1 MMTHPF
7 LIVTSLCSLL
17 WVSSCFSQEV
27 PEATP
32 REAIALKS
40 LPGYVQSP
48 YTEPPQLVDVRGSVA
63 GDAAICPYTQRAFII
78 PADFVEFKV
87 GMPKTGSEVTFED
100 VTDLLKAGSSPEEI
114 ILELQK
120 NGYVGDSDAGALLK
134 LKKAG
139 ATALLLAAVK
149 REAEI
154 TARAAVSP
162 RPPDDL
168 PYGEAVPGRPGFVT
182 SPYAAK
188 NQLVE
193 VIGLPV
199 GMEVKCPYS
208 GKLFRVP
215 PLPAE

>member
-17 WVSSCFSQEV
+17 WVSSCFTQEV

-32 REAIALKS
+32 REAVAVKS

-48 YTEPPQLVDVRGSVA
+48 YTEPPLLVDVRGSVA

-78 PADFVEFKV
+78 PADFVESEM
-87 GMPKTGSEVTFED
+87 GTPKTGNEVTFED
-100 VTDLLKAGSSPEEI
+100 VTDLLKAGSNPEEI

-120 NGYVGDSDAGALLK
+120 SGYVGDTDAGALLK

-154 TARAAVSP
+154 TARASTPQSP
-162 RPPDDL
+162 VGEL

-188 NQLVE
+188 HQIVD
-193 VIGLPV
+193 VTGLPV

-215 PLPAE
+215 PQP